1 VAVSQGRDLVG
12 RILVLEDDSR
22 MSDWLEA
29 SIHREL
35 ADLDPVI
42 EIVETEAEFVLE
54 WLPSFRQSLKA
65 QPQVIVIDVMLR
77 WTDPAPDQPPRP
89 AEVIEGGFMRAGLRC
104 FKLIRSSVALARTKV
119 IFFSSLTEEDLE
131 SLGVACERC
140 KFVPKDDGQAIL
152 ASIRAAMT
160 GLS

>member
-1 VAVSQGRDLVG
+1 VG

-22 MSDWLEA
+22 MSDWLKA
-29 SIHREL
+29 LIYREL

-42 EIVETEAEFVLE
+42 ELVETEAEFVLE

-77 WTDPAPDQPPRP
+77 WTDPSPDQPPRP
-89 AEVIEGGFMRAGLRC
+89 PEVIAGGFMRAGLRC
-104 FKLIRSSVALARTKV
+104 FNLIRNNIALAHTKV
-119 IFFSSLTEEDLE
+119 ILFSSLTSEDLA
-131 SLGVACERC
+131 SLGVTCEGCR
-140 KFVPKDDGQAIL
+140 FVPKDDGRAVL
-152 ASIRAAMT
+152 ASIRAAMM